1 MTSIVADPTNP
12 QIVYVGTR
20 DAGVFKTTNGGQ
32 SWRPA
37 REGLTV
43 MPIRVLRVDTQRPNV
58 LYAGTDFDEIWKS
71 INSGESWFK
80 SSNGMADV
88 VVINDIAI
96 DPQNSGVVYAA
107 IGDGYHGLMEGHIY
121 KSENGSATWQI
132 KDKGIPRYQYDPSAT
147 NGAMTRCNR

>member
-1 MTSIVADPTNP
+1 MNP
-12 QIVYVGTR
+12 
-20 DAGVFKTTNGGQ
+20 
-32 SWRPA
+32 
-37 REGLTV
+37 
-43 MPIRVLRVDTQRPNV
+43 QRPNI

-121 KSENGSATWQI
+121 KSENGGATWQI

-147 NGAMTRCNR
+147 NGAMTRVTVNPNNSVILYAGNYMGSWRLHIHQCWRNMDSDE